1 MLRGQHGYS
10 WDGGGE
16 GVRPS
21 WIRFTETMGGDGAPE
36 PSLGE
41 GSSGV
46 ERKKEENEKRGKE
59 GGKKELGDG
68 AGKQAINDLHN
79 NP

>member
-1 MLRGQHGYS
+1 
-10 WDGGGE
+10 
-16 GVRPS
+16 
-21 WIRFTETMGGDGAPE
+21 
-36 PSLGE
+36 
-41 GSSGV
+41 V